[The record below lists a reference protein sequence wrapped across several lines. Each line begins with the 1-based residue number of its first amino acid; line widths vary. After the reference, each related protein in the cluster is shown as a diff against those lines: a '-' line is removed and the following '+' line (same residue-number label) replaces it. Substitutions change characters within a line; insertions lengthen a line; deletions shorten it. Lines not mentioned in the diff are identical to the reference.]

1 LALPNVGYPHTARPI
16 CYNFSIA
23 AASSLRLSRRYI
35 HSVRLPS
42 ACRRSRPTGSG
53 LPLIAYRTDVQSPQS
68 YPLPVARASRPPFVD
83 AYASYTKID
92 KRFALLAG
100 RAGPGRHLG
109 RLAAQ
114 SVRFILPITSAQ
126 YSLVGRRN
134 TYGRE
139 HQSYGGQYFA
149 QAAPTITTL
158 AIFSC
163 RSRQMLPLILPE
175 NVSENAGVKITLLP
189 SVKTRNVRY
198 RTRKSIP
205 GREKDN
211 LSFLSNAG
219 SRRSGTCWSS
229 DAGSGQNEHVLR
241 RPFLCCCCTACLEQF
256 ARCCP

>member
-1 LALPNVGYPHTARPI
+1 MSSLPNRTRCPSPVRPALPSSTRMRHIRK
-16 CYNFSIA
+16 SI
-23 AASSLRLSRRYI
+23 SDL
-35 HSVRLPS
+35 H
-42 ACRRSRPTGSG
+42 CW
-53 LPLIAYRTDVQSPQS
+53 
-68 YPLPVARASRPPFVD
+68 RAGP
-83 AYASYTKID
+83 
-92 KRFALLAG
+92 G

-229 DAGSGQNEHVLR
+229 DAGSGQNEHIFR
-241 RPFLCCCCTACLEQF
+241 RPFLCCCCTTYRERF
-256 ARCCP
+256 ARRCP